1 MHPQR
6 LALLVLS
13 IISLSWGLIL
23 WSGTTADSQIYA
35 GIFVRV
41 GSMLAVLW
49 LAYHQLATLKNRLS
63 LFTIGLIVLLLLLVA
78 ARPRIFPIAVA
89 VAVFT
94 IFLNG
99 LLRRLSGN
107 APRR

>member
-63 LFTIGLIVLLLLLVA
+63 LFTIGAIVLLLLLVA
-78 ARPRIFPIAVA
+78 ARPRIFPIAAGITLA
-89 VAVFT
+89 V
-94 IFLNG
+94 ILLNG
-99 LLRRLSGN
+99 FIRRLTGRL
-107 APRR
+107 PK